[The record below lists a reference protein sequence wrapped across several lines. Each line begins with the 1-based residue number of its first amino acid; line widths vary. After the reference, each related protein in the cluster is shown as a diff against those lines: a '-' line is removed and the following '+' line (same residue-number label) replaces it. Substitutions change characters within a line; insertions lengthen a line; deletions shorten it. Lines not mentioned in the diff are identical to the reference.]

1 MLRSAAVLETGS
13 RLVGGHEPVGPVP
26 VPLSTRRRGAHRR
39 AAGPGW
45 SVPWLTLG
53 VFLVYCG
60 VALAAY
66 WPILLGDSRFVA
78 GYGGDP
84 EQQVW
89 FLA

>member
-1 MLRSAAVLETGS
+1 
-13 RLVGGHEPVGPVP
+13 
-26 VPLSTRRRGAHRR
+26 
-39 AAGPGW
+39 
-45 SVPWLTLG
+45 VPWLTLG